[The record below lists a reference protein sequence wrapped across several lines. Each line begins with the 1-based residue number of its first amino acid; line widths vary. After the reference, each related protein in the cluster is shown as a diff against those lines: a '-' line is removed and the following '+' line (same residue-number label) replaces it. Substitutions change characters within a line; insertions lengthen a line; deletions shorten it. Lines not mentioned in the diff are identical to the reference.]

1 MSHWQRVN
9 LHANPPTRR
18 KWSIVNLVV
27 DQQSTIDSRY
37 NLDILPKKSILKMDH
52 QILAT
57 CWLQDLLVH
66 FVFSKLTTLIDWLAV
81 TK

>member
-37 NLDILPKKSILKMDH
+37 NLDILPKKIYFKNGPSNLGN
-52 QILAT
+52 
-57 CWLQDLLVH
+57 LLVARSIGP
-66 FVFSKLTTLIDWLAV
+66 FCFLQVDYAN
-81 TK
+81 